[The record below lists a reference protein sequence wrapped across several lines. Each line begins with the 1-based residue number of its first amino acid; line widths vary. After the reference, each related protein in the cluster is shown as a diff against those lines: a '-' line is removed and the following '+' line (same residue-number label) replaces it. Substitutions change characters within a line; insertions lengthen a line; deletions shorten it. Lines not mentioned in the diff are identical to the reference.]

1 MVPHPGQVSFVVMQA
16 VDMTR
21 SPAHYVNAFL
31 LIASAFVGIGAY
43 SELLPRRLAPVP
55 LITFPAAI
63 VLYGIAWAVR
73 RYPSILNVPNQEAY
87 DELPEQDQQKV
98 AACTEPFFYWS
109 VPLWSGF
116 FIAMFGVEGVAIP
129 EPAVILIAAVI
140 VSIVEGALAIRFLFL
155 QTSQKAS
162 DLQEASRSRTG

>member
-1 MVPHPGQVSFVVMQA
+1 MAEWIHIRYVMHA
-16 VDMTR
+16 FDMARTR
-21 SPAHYVNAFL
+21 AHYVNGFL
-31 LIASAFVGIGAY
+31 LITSLFVGIGAY

-55 LITFPAAI
+55 LIMFPAAI
-63 VLYGIAWAVR
+63 VLYGIAWTVR

-109 VPLWSGF
+109 VPLWGGF
-116 FIAMFGVEGVAIP
+116 FVVVFGAEGVDIP
-129 EPAVILIAAVI
+129 EPAVILITAVI

-155 QTSQKAS
+155 QTSQKVS
-162 DLQEASRSRTG
+162 DLQEASRSRTD